1 MRAARGGVDSWS
13 SLYEQAPADPLKN
26 DMRPSAWYHR
36 RYPMDVRC
44 EKCGTEYELDEARL
58 KPTGVTVKCTNCG
71 HMFKIRRRPTTNV
84 STPPVAGTSERV
96 WMIRLENGESKTC
109 RELGTLQ
116 QWIVAG
122 LVTRDSMISRSGKTW
137 KKLGDIPELASFFAA
152 AAGVEISRAAAS
164 QSIPV
169 ELTAEPKLVG
179 EPKSVLKTD
188 PKAPNNA
195 ATMIG
200 LGVSAVP
207 SADAS
212 YPDTA
217 PNPAG
222 GSGALPLPSRDDS
235 KVRNLTVPATAED
248 YASIQDVP
256 HTASG
261 LLRRPTTQPPPPPGA
276 RRPATQPP
284 PPPPGRGDSAVAKLP
299 VPQRST
305 AAWASDAIKQVNQH
319 HDHDDDA
326 GPSSGSLRAAGPDPK
341 FSGSLR
347 SGPSRDA
354 SFSGA
359 PSFRIP
365 TASDSSDDAG
375 ASMQL
380 APARGSRAGLWIA
393 LVSLLVIGGAAAAVY
408 VLVFR
413 APSKSTAPAPVVAA
427 VAIDAN
433 LAPTPAI
440 DAGVAPST
448 PPTDPLAK
456 SRAAIL
462 EGVTSRLHAAEQTLS
477 SRPEGGAVSALRA
490 RIGLALAQSLDNQAT
505 LLAATDKT
513 KADLVARDAKQQVLD
528 IVKLAQHALKDAPTD
543 PQANLAMAD
552 ILRMQGKPSKDINKY
567 LDAATAGGAQDAA
580 NVAREVALI
589 RAMTDLRDGKHDLAL
604 TELGNLDGADGS
616 PNGLEKTGDV
626 RPRLQRALVLLTDGK
641 RDDAQTLIQS
651 ILATVPDHDIAR
663 AAAERIEALV
673 ASNPTPSPA
682 ANTPTVTPIAV
693 PPPVAGT
700 PVANTPAVAGTPVA
714 AAPQISGDDYNK
726 LITKGNEL
734 AEISCGQ
741 AMPYFE
747 KALAAN
753 PAGIEA
759 LTGMGFCHIDAKQFA
774 SAYSKFRAAL
784 AISPHYERALW
795 GTAEAYQQQGLKD
808 QAIEAYRTYLAAFP
822 GSAAAKKQLDRLGA
836 NDGGNAAPPTPT
848 PPTVAPTTPAGT
860 PVQNSI
866 DAPPVAAPPPVATP
880 PKPAADS
887 DSPKSDPQ

>member
-1 MRAARGGVDSWS
+1 
-13 SLYEQAPADPLKN
+13 
-26 DMRPSAWYHR
+26 
-36 RYPMDVRC
+36 MDVRC

-84 STPPVAGTSERV
+84 STPPVAGTAERV

-137 KKLGDIPELASFFAA
+137 KKLGEIPELASFFAA

-164 QSIPV
+164 QSIPL
-169 ELTAEPKLVG
+169 ELTAVPAPAPTGKA
-179 EPKSVLKTD
+179 D
-188 PKAPNNA
+188 PKVPNNA
-195 ATMIG
+195 TMMG

-212 YPDTA
+212 YPDTTPTNVGA
-217 PNPAG
+217 SAA
-222 GSGALPLPSRDDS
+222 ALPVASRDDS
-235 KVRNLTVPATAED
+235 QARIATTAATAED
-248 YASIQDVP
+248 YASIQDIP
-256 HTASG
+256 HSPSG
-261 LLRRPTTQPPPPPGA
+261 LHRRPPTQPPPPPGS

-326 GPSSGSLRAAGPDPK
+326 GPSSGSLRAAAPEPK
-341 FSGSLR
+341 FAGSLR
-347 SGPSRDA
+347 SGPTRES

-359 PSFRIP
+359 PAFRMP
-365 TASDSSDDAG
+365 SSADVGDDAG

-380 APARGSRAGLWIA
+380 APSRGSRAGLWIA
-393 LVSLLVIGGAAAAVY
+393 LGSLLVIGGAAAAVY

-413 APSKSTAPAPVVAA
+413 APKSP
-427 VAIDAN
+427 
-433 LAPTPAI
+433 APTPAI
-440 DAGVAPST
+440 AAASSDAGMAPTPTVDAATTPST
-448 PPTDPLAK
+448 SPTDPLAK

-462 EGVTSRLHAAEQTLS
+462 EGVTSRLHAADQALA
-477 SRPEGGAVSALRA
+477 SRPDGGAVSALRA
-490 RIGLALAQSLDNQAT
+490 RIGLALAQNLDNQAT
-505 LLAATDKT
+505 LLAATDKS
-513 KADLVARDAKQQVLD
+513 KADLVERDAKQQVLD
-528 IVKLAQHALKDAPTD
+528 VVKLAQHSLKDAPTD

-552 ILRMQGKPSKDINKY
+552 ILRMQGKPVKDINKY
-567 LDAATAGGAQDAA
+567 LDAATAGGAADAS

-604 TELGNLDGADGS
+604 TELGNLDGAES
-616 PNGLEKTGDV
+616 PANGLEKTGDV
-626 RPRLQRALVLLTDGK
+626 RPRLQRALILLTDGK

-663 AAAERIEALV
+663 AAAERIEALIT
-673 ASNPTPSPA
+673 SGPS
-682 ANTPTVTPIAV
+682 TTVTPIAA
-693 PPPVAGT
+693 PPEAGTPAAPGTQPVAGAPT
-700 PVANTPAVAGTPVA
+700 VA
-714 AAPQISGDDYNK
+714 AAPVTTEDYNK
-726 LITKGNEL
+726 LIAKGNEL
-734 AEISCGQ
+734 AEVSCGQ

-822 GSAAAKKQLDRLGA
+822 NSAAAKKQLDRLGG
-836 NDGGNAAPPTPT
+836 NDSGNTAPATPT
-848 PPTVAPTTPAGT
+848 PPTVAPASGNPP
-860 PVQNSI
+860 PVASPPVAAPPVA
-866 DAPPVAAPPPVATP
+866 APPVAAPPPVATP
-880 PKPAADS
+880 PKPADS